1 MENVYRD
8 LYHFLSLQ
16 QIEDE
21 VNNYQGFKEDVRPT
35 RFIINLITIKY

>member
-21 VNNYQGFKEDVRPT
+21 VNNYQGFKEDVIN